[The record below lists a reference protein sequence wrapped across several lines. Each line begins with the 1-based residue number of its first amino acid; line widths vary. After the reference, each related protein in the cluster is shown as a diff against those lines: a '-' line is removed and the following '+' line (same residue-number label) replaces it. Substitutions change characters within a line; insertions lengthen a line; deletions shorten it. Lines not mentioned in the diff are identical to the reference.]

1 MYLKVNRFSKLNIK
15 EQKDGKKIQKQDLR
29 SLNNLF
35 YDDSGKQPLEI
46 ARGSF
51 NMPKSARKFVYI
63 F

>member
-35 YDDSGKQPLEI
+35 YDDS
-46 ARGSF
+46 
-51 NMPKSARKFVYI
+51 RK
-63 F
+63 